1 MGKAFGMERKISL
14 CRELTKLHEEV
25 IRTDF
30 AGAIAHFAET
40 PPRGEF
46 VLIVAGKAE
55 KEDAPLT
62 LEDAIALAQSKIESG
77 MSKKD
82 AVKLIAQET
91 GFPKN
96 ALYEA
101 VLK

>member
-1 MGKAFGMERKISL
+1 
-14 CRELTKLHEEV
+14 
-25 IRTDF
+25 
-30 AGAIAHFAET
+30 
-40 PPRGEF
+40 
-46 VLIVAGKAE
+46 
-55 KEDAPLT
+55 
-62 LEDAIALAQSKIESG
+62 

-82 AVKLIAQET
+82 AVKLVSSET